1 MAWLYPSVMANPPSI
16 HRLTPIFIGGTGRSG
31 TTVLGDLLNE
41 HSQIRTS
48 NPTEIKFLANRGGF
62 LDVVF
67 GSMTS
72 NVENR
77 EKVSLIHWR
86 TYRERK
92 ARDKAA
98 REKRYLEFTSK
109 LWAKWWQI
117 DAPPPHGPG
126 LQAGISREVF
136 EALLNNFYKRMN
148 GNTAKAARKFLDSFI
163 ASQSGRKGER
173 YWAETTPMN
182 ISYARRLLQIYPEAK
197 FIVMRRDPRDVIAS
211 LLKKDWGPKTP
222 LEGVEWIEAR
232 LRADQEALAFIPSNQ
247 VLTLHLE
254 DLVSE
259 NFEVSYA
266 KLLAFLEIAD
276 EPGLREFHRSKM
288 TAENASSGRWK
299 SEIDTPEFILA
310 IEAMNLRLSR

>member
-1 MAWLYPSVMANPPSI
+1 MANPPSF

-67 GSMTS
+67 GSMSS

-98 REKRYLEFTSK
+98 RERRYQEFTSK

-136 EALLNNFYKRMN
+136 EGLLNNFYKRMN
-148 GNTAKAARKFLDSFI
+148 GNTEKVARKFLDSFI
-163 ASQSGRKGER
+163 ASQSGRKDER

-182 ISYARRLLQIYPEAK
+182 ISYSRRLLQIYPEAK
-197 FIVMRRDPRDVIAS
+197 FIVMKRDSRDVIAS

-232 LRADQEALAFIPSNQ
+232 LRADQEALAFIPSSQ

-254 DLVSE
+254 ELVSE
-259 NFEVSYA
+259 NFEASYA
-266 KLLAFLEIAD
+266 KLLGFLEIAD
-276 EPGLREFHRSKM
+276 EPRMREFHRSKM

-299 SEIDTPEFILA
+299 SEIDTPEFISA
-310 IEAMNLRLSR
+310 IEAMNLRLQEKKA

>member
-1 MAWLYPSVMANPPSI
+1 MANPPGI
-16 HRLTPIFIGGTGRSG
+16 HRVTPIFIGGTGRSG

-41 HSQIRTS
+41 HSQVRTS

-67 GSMTS
+67 GSMSS
-72 NVENR
+72 NAENR
-77 EKVSLIHWR
+77 EKVSPLHWR

-92 ARDKAA
+92 ARDRAA
-98 REKRYLEFTSK
+98 RERRFQEFSSK
-109 LWAKWWQI
+109 LWEKWWQI

-126 LQAGISREVF
+126 LQAGISRDAF
-136 EALLNNFYKRMN
+136 NSLLATFYQRMHR
-148 GNTAKAARKFLDSFI
+148 NTGKAARKFLDSFI
-163 ASQSGRKGER
+163 SSQSGHKGER

-182 ISYARRLLQIYPEAK
+182 ISYARRLVQIYPEAK
-197 FIVMRRDPRDVIAS
+197 FIVMKRDPRDVIAS
-211 LLKKDWGPKTP
+211 LLKKDWGPNTP

-232 LRADQEALAFIPSNQ
+232 LRADQEALASIPSNQ

-266 KLLAFLEIAD
+266 KLLAFLEIED
-276 EPGLREFHRSKM
+276 EAGMREFHRSKM

-299 SEIDTPEFILA
+299 SEIDTPEFIEA
-310 IEAMNLRLSR
+310 IEAMNLRLEEKKA